1 MKRFIIF
8 QLRDPKTI
16 LVTVFALSFS
26 LLSFV
31 IFNLHTL
38 EFEKERA
45 QVYNTAANYSYDIKF
60 NIDRALSSTYTL
72 QALLTQNDGAFIRN
86 FEEIAREILPSY
98 PGVIE

>member
-31 IFNLHTL
+31 IFNLQASFIYVTI
-38 EFEKERA
+38 ERSVIWFVGA
-45 QVYNTAANYSYDIKF
+45 FSSYCAIFCIF
-60 NIDRALSSTYTL
+60 NISQS
-72 QALLTQNDGAFIRN
+72 LLRRKIFSLKT
-86 FEEIAREILPSY
+86 
-98 PGVIE
+98 